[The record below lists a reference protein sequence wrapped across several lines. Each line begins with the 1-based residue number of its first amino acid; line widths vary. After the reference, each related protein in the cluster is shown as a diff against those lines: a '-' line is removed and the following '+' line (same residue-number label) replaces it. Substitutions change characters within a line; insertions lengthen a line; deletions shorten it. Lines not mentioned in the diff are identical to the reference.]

1 VVGDQDQPRFVD
13 GTRAMDAAL
22 SKGPLPQRF
31 TYMVGMGHDAWYPPY
46 QNPQF
51 YEWLLDHRRPDAKE
65 RKKLDA
71 QQTPP
76 TTQPMPTAPG
86 HYLLSFDAKIGDQPY
101 PIDYVLY
108 VPKGYKPNSAPRP
121 AILFLHEQDTIG
133 PSFKNICMHG
143 PDLTLE
149 KKPALQNNF
158 PFVIISPRLPIKCDW
173 ETPGMTQ
180 MLLALIDHV
189 SQSIAID
196 PDRISVSGI
205 NAGAAGAWK
214 LASEAP
220 ERFSAFAPVLTD
232 GGISPGG
239 DRAKAVDSLPGR
251 AFIKSSDGG
260 PINEINGLIGN
271 SKMDWKLAKLS
282 EDTNAIGD
290 VPVYSDR
297 QFLTWLE
304 QQKRKAAPVSTAE
317 K

>member
-1 VVGDQDQPRFVD
+1 
-13 GTRAMDAAL
+13 
-22 SKGPLPQRF
+22 
-31 TYMVGMGHDAWYPPY
+31 
-46 QNPQF
+46 
-51 YEWLLDHRRPDAKE
+51 
-65 RKKLDA
+65 
-71 QQTPP
+71 
-76 TTQPMPTAPG
+76 
-86 HYLLSFDAKIGDQPY
+86 
-101 PIDYVLY
+101 
-108 VPKGYKPNSAPRP
+108 
-121 AILFLHEQDTIG
+121 
-133 PSFKNICMHG
+133 
-143 PDLTLE
+143 
-149 KKPALQNNF
+149 
-158 PFVIISPRLPIKCDW
+158 
-173 ETPGMTQ
+173 

-232 GGISPGG
+232 GGIPPGG

-260 PINEINGLIGN
+260 PINEINGLNGN

-282 EDTNAIGD
+282 EDANAIGD